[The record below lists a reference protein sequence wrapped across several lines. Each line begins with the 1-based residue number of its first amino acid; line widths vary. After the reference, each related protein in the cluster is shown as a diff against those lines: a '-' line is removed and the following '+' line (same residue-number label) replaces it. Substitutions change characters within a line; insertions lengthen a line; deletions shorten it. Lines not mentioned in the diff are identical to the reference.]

1 MKKIK
6 VSADTVLSIL
16 QGIMNDEEINTVIDD
31 PSAPEQWKNKKINE
45 VLNVDY
51 YTFKHRPFDTELVV
65 RELVEQGGENILQS
79 LNKSFC
85 LLSLVS
91 TERVYSKDN
100 DIVTVTANLEYWLQT
115 DKIKILEN
123 LIEDMSIATNGIR
136 IPVQIGEEERQVL
149 IAIGTLNIS
158 EIQDATEYGEMAVC
172 DLNIDIVFYPEV
184 ISRSDYTAEFAT
196 KSLSGVE
203 SWVKVPFSS
212 LSISNTMT
220 QKSVPK
226 ANNVRSVGNINL
238 SRVKTFVFVFDGY
251 VNDFIDELT
260 DTSLIGDILTTD
272 EKVQEIDN
280 NKSILLR
287 LTRKNKVYIFNCVV
301 KDHMITIQED
311 TGNETHSLT
320 LTTRGMKDG
329 NTQS

>member
-100 DIVTVTANLEYWLQT
+100 DIVT
-115 DKIKILEN
+115 D
-123 LIEDMSIATNGIR
+123 R
-136 IPVQIGEEERQVL
+136 
-149 IAIGTLNIS
+149 
-158 EIQDATEYGEMAVC
+158 
-172 DLNIDIVFYPEV
+172 
-184 ISRSDYTAEFAT
+184 
-196 KSLSGVE
+196 
-203 SWVKVPFSS
+203 
-212 LSISNTMT
+212 
-220 QKSVPK
+220 KSV
-226 ANNVRSVGNINL
+226 V
-238 SRVKTFVFVFDGY
+238 
-251 VNDFIDELT
+251 
-260 DTSLIGDILTTD
+260 
-272 EKVQEIDN
+272 
-280 NKSILLR
+280 
-287 LTRKNKVYIFNCVV
+287 
-301 KDHMITIQED
+301 
-311 TGNETHSLT
+311 
-320 LTTRGMKDG
+320 
-329 NTQS
+329 

>member
-16 QGIMNDEEINTVIDD
+16 QEIMNDEEINTIIDD
-31 PSAPEQWKNKKINE
+31 PSAPEQWKNKKISE

-51 YTFKHRPFDTELVV
+51 YTFKHRPYDTELVV
-65 RELVEQGGENILQS
+65 RELVEQGGENILQT

-100 DIVTVTANLEYWLQT
+100 DIITITANLEYWLQT

-184 ISRSDYTAEFAT
+184 TSRSDYKVEFAT
-196 KSLSGVE
+196 NSLSGVE

-212 LSISNTMT
+212 LSTSNSMT
-220 QKSVPK
+220 QKAVPNV
-226 ANNVRSVGNINL
+226 NNAKSIGNINL
-238 SRVKTFVFVFDGY
+238 SRVKTFVLTFDGY
-251 VNDFIDELT
+251 TNEFIDELT
-260 DTSLIGDILTTD
+260 ENSLIEDSLTTNANN
-272 EKVQEIDN
+272 QEIDN
-280 NKSILLR
+280 NRLILLR
-287 LTRKNKVYIFNCVV
+287 LTRKKKTYLFHCIV
-301 KDHMITIQED
+301 KDHVITVQED

-320 LTTRGMKDG
+320 LTIRGQKDG